1 MQLILRMFENGTSFP
16 IGLNLCLTYKDWCG
30 PAGQGLSPLSH
41 LWPFTQHCW
50 WRARFCVPGGASLTI
65 VALCVCV
72 CVGIYC
78 DSYIKVQYSTP
89 FCRET
94 SEAFSE
100 VSLFFLKKKK
110 KPPISPPA
118 PLLKCIWSP
127 FHPIQ
132 IFQNT
137 ESFAE
142 RWRCEQMFS
151 DFSFLLLI
159 AASPQDIQQGYLAKI
174 LFFVVL
180 LFTNSP

>member
-94 SEAFSE
+94 SEAFSL
-100 VSLFFLKKKK
+100 LFFKKKK
-110 KPPISPPA
+110 KRKAPYFSPRPPLKMHLVPIPSHSDLSEYRKLCRTLTLWADVFRFQFPSPYSGVSTRHSA
-118 PLLKCIWSP
+118 
-127 FHPIQ
+127 
-132 IFQNT
+132 
-137 ESFAE
+137 
-142 RWRCEQMFS
+142 
-151 DFSFLLLI
+151 
-159 AASPQDIQQGYLAKI
+159 GI
-174 LFFVVL
+174 LG
-180 LFTNSP
+180 

>member
-50 WRARFCVPGGASLTI
+50 WRARFCVPGGPHWLSW
-65 VALCVCV
+65 LCVFV

-94 SEAFSE
+94 SEAFSL
-100 VSLFFLKKKK
+100 LFFKKKK
-110 KPPISPPA
+110 KRKAPYFSPRPPLKMHLVPIPSHSDLSEYRKLCRTLTLWADVFRFQFPSPYSGVSTRHSA
-118 PLLKCIWSP
+118 
-127 FHPIQ
+127 
-132 IFQNT
+132 
-137 ESFAE
+137 
-142 RWRCEQMFS
+142 
-151 DFSFLLLI
+151 
-159 AASPQDIQQGYLAKI
+159 GI
-174 LFFVVL
+174 LG
-180 LFTNSP
+180 